1 MTDSLEASMR
11 RMAITDNYV
20 DEIVTGIVE
29 ADVVVILNCFV
40 SAQEGLSNVID
51 DLHANALGEDWAA
64 KELRCRFFERF
75 PDESSLYEFMVAAV
89 RRHVSASYLVDVMP
103 YIDEYIE
110 FAFHLAAKREPRRH
124 EDMSTKTLG
133 HEDEDMMP

>member
-11 RMAITDNYV
+11 RMALTDNYA
-20 DEIVTGIVE
+20 DEFVTGIVE
-29 ADVVVILNCFV
+29 ADVVVMLNCFV

-51 DLHANALGEDWAA
+51 DLRANALGTDHD
-64 KELRCRFFERF
+64 LRCRFFELF

-110 FAFHLAAKREPRRH
+110 FAFRREPRRH
-124 EDMSTKTLG
+124 ED
-133 HEDEDMMP
+133 EDMRP